1 VFHTII
7 LDKHIKVDLLMGNF
21 QLILTIFFEMA
32 KKPLLAHTFGVC
44 VFWVSYHPIMEVGK
58 SNTNHDWQW
67 KQ

>member
-1 VFHTII
+1 
-7 LDKHIKVDLLMGNF
+7 MGNF